1 MTKITSNDVKV
12 HKLMPTFAIY
22 WIKSQK
28 YKVILLLFFHKTMVL
43 FLFYSNNI
51 IVLMKADVCKINLQA
66 RSYSILINKIHRFLA
81 CEHFVNCLF
90 LYF

>member
-22 WIKSQK
+22 WIQSQK
-28 YKVILLLFFHKTMVL
+28 YKSYFAFIFFHKTMML
-43 FLFYSNNI
+43 FLFYSNK